1 MSSSNLPSRDPEL
14 ISAYIDGE
22 LSGEELRVAE
32 AWLAEDPDARALADE
47 LRGVSATLQA
57 LPQQTPS
64 ADWSQQL
71 GERLD
76 EVAAPGERA
85 SFNVPLGRSSRGWLY
100 SAAAIAAAVA
110 IMFWVPREVDNQVA
124 VNKPAANGGELREES
139 LDDKPDRLELRGEA
153 FASGDPETDTSTS
166 DATTADAPLADA
178 PVGEMEDALATRE
191 ERASES
197 ADSSGEPELMAGAA
211 SGRAS
216 RTAPPVPTAAPL
228 ASREDRLAAEADG
241 ESATD
246 NRFIVWADVPP
257 DAIRNRRINV
267 VLASNGIR
275 LGGPSEP
282 AGDTAAADSAR
293 VEATEDEATPP
304 AAAEPMLEQIA
315 VRNYVHNVESN
326 SLGGGRASGGYGG
339 GFGGGFGGGGRIA
352 TDNTARD
359 RRDDADESAPAET
372 AEPEARDGR
381 TLEGETI
388 LVEATAEQIASCL
401 VDMEQ
406 DATTYRTITLEPVQQ
421 FDQLQQLADKVDQ
434 EQLQELAK
442 QDYGL
447 WQFYQQ
453 QGIADRSQ
461 RGAKVASGADLQ
473 NRKGTT
479 DEFPS
484 QGTQTKQG
492 FANQMAEQPVAQAQ
506 RLKRPE
512 QWYYYN
518 APPQSEPY
526 AYRLRAGEQQDLNL
540 QSKSTRT
547 RSKGEFQR
555 GASEMKQQLA
565 QLRVQ
570 QRQQPAAA
578 SEAATLADTLPDR
591 TPLQVLFVLRSTD
604 LASDESAPQP

>member
-47 LRGVSATLQA
+47 LRGVSATLHA

-64 ADWSQQL
+64 GDWSQQL

-76 EVAAPGERA
+76 EVASPNERTPNERA
-85 SFNVPLGRSSRGWLY
+85 TFNVPLGRSSRGWLY

-139 LDDKPDRLELRGEA
+139 LDDEPDRLELRGEA
-153 FASGDPETDTSTS
+153 FASGEPETDTAMP
-166 DATTADAPLADA
+166 DASMADA
-178 PVGEMEDALATRE
+178 PVGEMEGALAARE

-197 ADSSGEPELMAGAA
+197 ADSSGEPELLAGAP

-228 ASREDRLAAEADG
+228 ASAERSADAGAGG

-275 LGGPSEP
+275 LGGPREP

-293 VEATEDEATPP
+293 VEATDDEATPP

-315 VRNYVHNVESN
+315 VRNYVHNVESS
-326 SLGGGRASGGYGG
+326 SLGGGRASS
-339 GFGGGFGGGGRIA
+339 GFGGGFGGGGRFGTSN
-352 TDNTARD
+352 TDRD
-359 RRDDADESAPAET
+359 RRDEAET
-372 AEPEARDGR
+372 LNPSETGELEESDGP

-406 DATTYRTITLEPVQQ
+406 DTTTYRTITLEPVQH
-421 FDQLQQLADKVDQ
+421 FDQLQQLAEKVDE

-447 WQFYQQ
+447 WQFYKQ

-479 DEFPS
+479 GEFPS

-492 FANQMAEQPVAQAQ
+492 FTNQMAEQPVAQAQ

-540 QSKSTRT
+540 QSKSTQT
-547 RSKGEFQR
+547 RSKGELQR
-555 GASEMKQQLA
+555 GASEMKQQLS

-578 SEAATLADTLPDR
+578 AQASTIAETLPDR